1 MLRNIIPV
9 IAINKDIYFADL
21 HIFLH
26 YKYCIVNIFYLYF
39 HPALYLELDIY
50 ITFITLITCSKKFLW
65 NNITLIWNQS
75 CHLMQHLTIIFKLQ
89 LITIIVYFT
98 IMFQITI
105 CLNLVWFCH
114 IPIAMFSSATILAKA
129 HTNIRHYAATSF
141 VLSHS

>member
-39 HPALYLELDIY
+39 HPALYLD
-50 ITFITLITCSKKFLW
+50 KKFLW